1 MSAEPM
7 DGTATPVVVQR
18 WRRFGHDRAYVKV
31 GGDQVGYR
39 DLRSGEI
46 HCSESDLTDLV
57 ERATTELLARARDKA
72 AADYT
77 PRHAR
82 PVGTPAPVDAAAPPA
97 GPPVP
102 PIPPVPPVPTA
113 PVAPG
118 PRPDAD
124 LGRNAPGESARRQ
137 AIEHRDAAPVR
148 TLLARV
154 VGAKTDERAWRIG
167 ADGEEAV
174 ARRLAKLG
182 PEWRVLHA
190 IPVGDN
196 GSDIDHLVIGPAG
209 VFTVNAKHHPQAKVW
224 VGGDTVKVN
233 GTNLPYVRNSRHEA
247 RRAARLL
254 SAAARFDVEV
264 AGIIAIMGAHR
275 GFTVKAQPADGAVA
289 VVTRKEIGTHLR
301 GLPVRLGEPS
311 INRIHSVARHL
322 ATWQPKTVRW
332 EEFS

>member
-46 HCSESDLTDLV
+46 HCSEPDLADLV
-57 ERATTELLARARDKA
+57 DRATVELLAQAREKA
-72 AADYT
+72 AAVYT

-82 PVGTPAPVDAAAPPA
+82 PVETPAPVPTAAAA
-97 GPPVP
+97 AVP
-102 PIPPVPPVPTA
+102 DL
-113 PVAPG
+113 
-118 PRPDAD
+118 RPDAD
-124 LGRNAPGESARRQ
+124 LGRNAPGQGARRQ
-137 AIEHRDAAPVR
+137 ATELRDAAPVR
-148 TLLARV
+148 TLFARV
-154 VGAKTDERAWRIG
+154 VGAKTSERAWRVG

-174 ARRLAKLG
+174 AYRLAKLG
-182 PEWRVLHA
+182 PEWHVLHA
-190 IPVGDN
+190 IPVGEK

-209 VFTVNAKHHPQAKVW
+209 VFTVNAKHHPHANVW
-224 VGGDTVKVN
+224 VRGDTVKVN

-254 SAAARFDVEV
+254 SAAAQFDVEV
-264 AGIIAIMGAHR
+264 VGIIAVMGAHQ
-275 GFTVKAQPADGAVA
+275 GFAVKEQPADGAVA
-289 VVTRKEIGTHLR
+289 VVTRKEIANYLGR
-301 GLPVRLGEPS
+301 LPARLGEPS
-311 INRIHSVARHL
+311 ISRIHSVARHL

-332 EEFS
+332 EEFG